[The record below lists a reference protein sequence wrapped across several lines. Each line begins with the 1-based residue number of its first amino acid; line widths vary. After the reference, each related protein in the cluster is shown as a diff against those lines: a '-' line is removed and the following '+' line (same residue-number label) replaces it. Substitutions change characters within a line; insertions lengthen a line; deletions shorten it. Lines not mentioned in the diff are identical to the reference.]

1 VNVVLPVLILQNSYT
16 DSSDSPI
23 TEKSSMDLL
32 RYTNHSLRNTLYAE
46 GEASH

>member
-1 VNVVLPVLILQNSYT
+1 MLLLPVNILRNSYT
-16 DSSDSPI
+16 APYDSPI

-32 RYTNHSLRNTLYAE
+32 RYTNHSLMNTLYAV